1 MTSDSSRPRVA
12 IAHDYLTQRGGAE
25 RVVLAMLRAFPD
37 AVIHTT
43 LYDPELTYPE
53 FKDALIVPSA
63 LNSIRPFRR
72 HHRLALPFLPL
83 VSESITIDA
92 DVVLVSSSGWA
103 HGFATSG
110 RRLVYCYSPARWLY
124 ETADYL
130 GNDPRRSLTGLALL
144 AMRPGLRAWDRRAA
158 ASGDH
163 YLAISR
169 VVQERIKRVYAIE
182 APVVPAPH
190 SMDTDLPQTPV
201 PQASGDGPFYLLVS
215 RLLPY
220 KNVDAAVRAF
230 AELPAR
236 LVVVGSGPL
245 EQPLHAMATPNVTFV
260 KGIPDAELRW
270 LYAHC
275 AAVIAPSHEDFGLT
289 PLEGAAYGRP
299 ALTLRGGGYLDTVVE
314 GVTGAHFEEPTPE
327 LIAEAVAA
335 DLGRTW
341 DPEPIQAHARTFSEE
356 HFARRLRA
364 EVDRLLADPAG

>member
-169 VVQERIKRVYAIE
+169 VVQERIRRV
-182 APVVPAPH
+182 
-190 SMDTDLPQTPV
+190 
-201 PQASGDGPFYLLVS
+201 
-215 RLLPY
+215 
-220 KNVDAAVRAF
+220 
-230 AELPAR
+230 
-236 LVVVGSGPL
+236 
-245 EQPLHAMATPNVTFV
+245 
-260 KGIPDAELRW
+260 
-270 LYAHC
+270 
-275 AAVIAPSHEDFGLT
+275 
-289 PLEGAAYGRP
+289 
-299 ALTLRGGGYLDTVVE
+299 
-314 GVTGAHFEEPTPE
+314 
-327 LIAEAVAA
+327 
-335 DLGRTW
+335 
-341 DPEPIQAHARTFSEE
+341 
-356 HFARRLRA
+356 
-364 EVDRLLADPAG
+364 